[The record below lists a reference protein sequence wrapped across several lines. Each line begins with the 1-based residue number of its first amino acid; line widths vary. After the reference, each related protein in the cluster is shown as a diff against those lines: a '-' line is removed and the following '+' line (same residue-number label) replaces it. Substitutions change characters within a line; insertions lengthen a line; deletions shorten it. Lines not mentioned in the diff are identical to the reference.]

1 MKFYIDYLDTEGEMY
16 QYSVEALTK
25 QEAERKLY
33 EEMWDVD
40 SILNIRQK

>member
-1 MKFYIDYLDTEGEMY
+1 MKFYIDYLDTEGE
-16 QYSVEALTK
+16 
-25 QEAERKLY
+25 LY